1 MPNKIL
7 VVDGDN
13 EIRNVVGTYLEN
25 EGFEVLK
32 AENGKQALEIIYK
45 NEIELVLVD
54 TMMFGMMNWIET
66 CMKIKQ
72 NKIMPIIFLSKKSE
86 GLDKFQDMPSIAD
99 DYIAKPFS
107 SKELI
112 DVVKSKFHRHTMY
125 STIKN
130 LAKNKIKVGNLTIN
144 SDIRQVF
151 IGNDQVKLTPKEFD
165 ILELLAGNKGI
176 IFSIEKIYERVWG
189 DMLYKSDNTVMVHI
203 RKIRKKI
210 EKEPKN
216 PIYIKTVW
224 GVGYKI

>member
-7 VVDGDN
+7 VVDGDS
-13 EIRNVVGTYLEN
+13 EIRNIAGTYLEN

-32 AENGKQALEIIYK
+32 AENGEQALEIIYK
-45 NEIELVLVD
+45 NEFDLVLIE

-99 DYIAKPFS
+99 DYIGKPFS

-112 DVVKSKFHRHTMY
+112 DVVKSKLHRYTMY
-125 STIKN
+125 SDIKN